1 MRRTTIKRKLIL
13 FFVLAILFVSGLLAQ
28 GAWKSSKEV
37 NGELRI
43 LATPHANVFINN
55 VNKGSTP
62 YDVQIPAG
70 TYTIKLIP
78 DQEATVTAS
87 WQSKV
92 TVERGA
98 LSYVNRDLGT
108 SDVDSSGEVYV
119 LEKMSGFAKKGIGE
133 VVIETEPV
141 GSLVSLDSDEKGI
154 APLTLADVPEGSHEL
169 SIYLP
174 GFFRRTQ
181 TVNVVSG
188 YRMKASVKLAIDEA
202 AQIAQKRREEKKASN
217 EAALAEKNASAEA
230 QATASANAPSAF
242 DTITITGTPNGFL
255 RVRKEPNLN
264 SEEVAQVLEGKRY
277 SVLEE
282 VGGWVRIPYDE
293 THEGWVSAQY
303 TTKE

>member
-1 MRRTTIKRKLIL
+1 MKRTTIKRKLII
-13 FFVLAILFVSGLLAQ
+13 FFVLAIVFVGGLLAQ
-28 GAWKSSKEV
+28 GAWKSSQEV

-98 LSYVNRDLGT
+98 LTYVNRDLGT

-119 LEKMSGFAKKGIGE
+119 LEKMSGFAKKGVDE
-133 VVIETEPV
+133 VVVETEPV

-181 TVNVVSG
+181 TINVVSG

-230 QATASANAPSAF
+230 QATASASAPSAF
-242 DTITITGTPNGFL
+242 DTITISGTPNGFL

>member
-13 FFVLAILFVSGLLAQ
+13 FFVLALLFVGGLLAQ
-28 GAWKSSKEV
+28 GAWKSSREV

-43 LATPHANVFINN
+43 LATPHANVFIDNI
-55 VNKGSTP
+55 NKGSTP
-62 YDVQIPAG
+62 YNVQIPAG

-87 WQSKV
+87 WQGKI

-98 LSYVNRDLGT
+98 LTYINRDLGT
-108 SDVDSSGEVYV
+108 SDVDSSGEVYT
-119 LEKMSGFAKKGIGE
+119 LEKIRGFGKKGVGE
-133 VVIETEPV
+133 VVVESEPV
-141 GSLVSLDSDEKGI
+141 GTLVSLDSDEKGI
-154 APLTLADVPEGSHEL
+154 APLTLSDVPEGSHEL
-169 SIYLP
+169 SMYLP

-181 TVNVVSG
+181 TINVVSG
-188 YRMKASVKLAIDEA
+188 YRLKAVVKLAIDEA
-202 AQIAQKRREEKKASN
+202 AQLAQKRREEKKASN
-217 EAALAEKNASAEA
+217 EAALAEKNASEEA
-230 QATASANAPSAF
+230 QATAAASGPSAF
-242 DTITITGTPNGFL
+242 DTVTITGTPNGFL

-264 SEEVAQVLEGKRY
+264 SEEVARVEEGKRY

-293 THEGWVSAQY
+293 TNEGWISAQY

>member
-1 MRRTTIKRKLIL
+1 MRRTTIKRKLII
-13 FFVLAILFVSGLLAQ
+13 FFVLAILFVGGLLAQ
-28 GAWKSSKEV
+28 GAWKSSKDV
-37 NGELRI
+37 NGQLRI
-43 LATPHANVFINN
+43 LATPHANVFVNN
-55 VNKGSTP
+55 INKGSTP

-87 WQSKV
+87 WQAKV

-98 LSYVNRDLGT
+98 LTYVNRDLGT

-119 LEKMSGFAKKGIGE
+119 LQKMSGFAKKGVGE
-133 VVIETEPV
+133 VVVETEPV

-181 TVNVVSG
+181 TINVVSG

-202 AQIAQKRREEKKASN
+202 AQIAQKRREERKASS
-217 EAALAEKNASAEA
+217 EAALAEKKASEEA
-230 QATASANAPSAF
+230 PATASANTPSAF
-242 DTITITGTPNGFL
+242 DTITIFGTPNGFL

-293 THEGWVSAQY
+293 TNEGWVSAQY